1 MSQAVLPFNQSKI
14 EAAFWEFHRE
24 HPEVYEELRQLAL
37 DARRAGRRRIGMK
50 MLFEVVRWNR
60 LLRTGDRGF
69 KLNNNYTAYYA
80 RLLMEREPE
89 LRGMFATRRLGVS
102 SHVV

>member
-1 MSQAVLPFNQSKI
+1 
-14 EAAFWEFHRE
+14 
-24 HPEVYEELRQLAL
+24 
-37 DARRAGRRRIGMK
+37 MK

-69 KLNNNYTAYYA
+69 KLNNNFTAYYA

-89 LRGMFATRRLGVS
+89 LRGMFETRKLGVP

>member
-1 MSQAVLPFNQSKI
+1 MTQQLTLPVQSKI
-14 EAAFWEFHRE
+14 ERAFWEFHAA

-37 DARRAGRRRIGMK
+37 DAKRRGRDRLGMK

-69 KLNNNYTAYYA
+69 KLNNNFTAYYA

-89 LRGMFATRRLGVS
+89 LRGMFETRKLGVP